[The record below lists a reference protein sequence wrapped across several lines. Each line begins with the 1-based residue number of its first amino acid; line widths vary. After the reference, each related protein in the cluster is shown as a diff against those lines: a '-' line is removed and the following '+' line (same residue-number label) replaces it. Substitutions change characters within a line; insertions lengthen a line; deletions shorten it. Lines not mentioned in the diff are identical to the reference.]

1 MAAMPRIASQIIASR
16 LRPMGSAEEEG
27 MLKPLVVVVVGEAE
41 VVVAIFFFFLFSRF
55 CWVCGW
61 EVLLVDFEERMLMEM
76 ETLAVCMYS
85 LGAMLLVGR
94 MFTMWM

>member
-41 VVVAIFFFFLFSRF
+41 VVVAIFFFFSFHGSVGF
-55 CWVCGW
+55 GAMTGGKSC
-61 EVLLVDFEERMLMEM
+61 LLVLRRW
-76 ETLAVCMYS
+76 C
-85 LGAMLLVGR
+85 
-94 MFTMWM
+94 